1 MATYTWKNG
10 RLEQD
15 SGFQWNMWPVVPVS
29 TVLMVCS
36 IAIVAYEV
44 EDMQVEVANLKLE
57 NWLITLVT
65 YLALGGAS
73 EVLLRYLWT
82 YGLSAKAKELC
93 FL

>member
-1 MATYTWKNG
+1 
-10 RLEQD
+10 
-15 SGFQWNMWPVVPVS
+15 MWPVVPVI

-57 NWLITLVT
+57 NWPITLVT

-73 EVLLRYLWT
+73 EVLLRYL
-82 YGLSAKAKELC
+82 
-93 FL
+93 

>member
-1 MATYTWKNG
+1 
-10 RLEQD
+10 
-15 SGFQWNMWPVVPVS
+15 
-29 TVLMVCS
+29 MVCS

-73 EVLLRYLWT
+73 EVLLRYL
-82 YGLSAKAKELC
+82 
-93 FL
+93 